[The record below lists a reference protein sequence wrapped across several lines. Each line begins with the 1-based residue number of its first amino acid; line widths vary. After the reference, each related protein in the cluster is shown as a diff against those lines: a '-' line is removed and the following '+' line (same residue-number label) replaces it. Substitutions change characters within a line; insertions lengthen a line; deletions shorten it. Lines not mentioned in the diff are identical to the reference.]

1 MEVLATYCHVDS
13 YRQASGG
20 QHGSLLDTA
29 SCCIL
34 FVSPAVCRSS
44 THWPLVGSRPYTWS
58 HASSHQHRKTWNT
71 ANNNNTFGTMPT
83 TTAHLEY
90 NQQHIWNIAHKN
102 NTLGTMPP
110 TTTTHLDYWQQQQ
123 HIWHNANN
131 NTFGTLA
138 TTSTHLEYS
147 QQPHTWIQCIDL

>member
-110 TTTTHLDYWQQQQ
+110 TTTN
-123 HIWHNANN
+123 IWIIGNNN
-131 NTFGTLA
+131 NTFGTMP
-138 TTSTHLEYS
+138 TTTHLEHW
-147 QQPHTWIQCIDL
+147 QQPLHTWNTASNHTLEYSV